1 MTVQELNALLK
12 WFNEPNP
19 TQGRVDKKRNCLKK
33 LLDDGKAA
41 PIFSPWT
48 EREELELAWLKTEPI
63 SIQDTAIGRL
73 QSIHEREIMA
83 TFKAMAKEEKAAFLK
98 ELQDDA
104 VKEQEGAKDEQE
116 ALI

>member
-1 MTVQELNALLK
+1 MDRKGRIRIGLLK
-12 WFNEPNP
+12 
-19 TQGRVDKKRNCLKK
+19 
-33 LLDDGKAA
+33 
-41 PIFSPWT
+41 I
-48 EREELELAWLKTEPI
+48 EPI

-73 QSIHEREIMA
+73 QSIHKREIMA

>member
-1 MTVQELNALLK
+1 M
-12 WFNEPNP
+12 
-19 TQGRVDKKRNCLKK
+19 
-33 LLDDGKAA
+33 DDGKAA
-41 PIFSPWT
+41 SIFSPWT

-73 QSIHEREIMA
+73 QSIHKREIMA

-104 VKEQEGAKDEQE
+104 VKGQERANDEQE
-116 ALI
+116 DLI